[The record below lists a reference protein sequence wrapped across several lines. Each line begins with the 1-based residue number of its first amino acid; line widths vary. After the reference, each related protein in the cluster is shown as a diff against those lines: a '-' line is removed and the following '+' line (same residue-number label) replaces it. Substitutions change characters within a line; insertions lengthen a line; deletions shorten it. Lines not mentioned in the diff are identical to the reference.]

1 MMLGRT
7 ANAIFWMFRYLERA
21 ENTARLL
28 EAGFRMAMTRD
39 EFTSQ
44 EEWRSVIQTAG
55 MKQAYEAE
63 NATYTGVQ
71 AWNFI
76 LRNPRNPQSVLATL
90 ENVRTNARAV
100 RNVISRELWETVNES
115 WMEVRDLLASPVQ
128 QTELGDVINIIRREA
143 TLVRGAME
151 GSMLRTDVFNF
162 ARIGGF
168 IERADNTARI
178 LDVKYYLLLPTL
190 SHVGGSLDHVQ
201 WDSVLRS
208 VGGDRAYRWLN
219 HVGVEAKSLAD
230 FLILDRRFPRSL
242 AFSYGKIRSNMANL
256 AEEYGQETDAHT
268 LLRDIDTRLSALSVG
283 EIIDEGL
290 HQFILGFLADNQRLA
305 AAIARD
311 YRFTE

>member
-1 MMLGRT
+1 MMLGRN
-7 ANAIFWMFRYLERA
+7 ANSIFWMFRYLERA

-55 MKQAYEAE
+55 MRRAYEAE
-63 NATYTGVQ
+63 HGTYTGIQ
-71 AWNFI
+71 AWNFV
-76 LRNPRNPQSVLATL
+76 LRDRKNPQSVLSMV

-100 RNVISRELWETVNES
+100 RNMISRELWETINES
-115 WMEVRDLLASPVQ
+115 WMEVRDLLSSPVQ
-128 QTELGDVINIIRREA
+128 QTQLGDVINAIRREA

-190 SHVGGSLDHVQ
+190 SHVGGSLDNIQ

-242 AFSYGKIRSNMANL
+242 AFAYGKIRSNMANL
-256 AEEYGQETDAHT
+256 AEAYGEETDAHI
-268 LLRDIDTRLSALSVG
+268 LLRDIDTRLSDLSVG

-290 HQFILGFLADNQRLA
+290 HQFILGFLSDNQRLA
-305 AAIARD
+305 DAIARD
-311 YRFTE
+311 YRFIE